1 MSDVRR
7 TASAKAK
14 LAEGDP
20 AKGASFGMGS
30 PLAVALVWRGIAR
43 FWLGRPGW
51 REDLDHAVLTATR
64 SDPATHAMVVSYKY
78 GFAIPYGV
86 LRADD
91 SAVRAIEEAVQTA
104 EGLSDD
110 TALSFAK
117 LVCGVVQV
125 HRHAPTDRKRG
136 LELLAQ
142 LRDRWLRER
151 TYLHWLPNVDII
163 AAGARARRG
172 DRDGAIQVMRMSVDD
187 LFTRGEFGYLAGATG
202 ALVETVLDRGAEAD
216 VSEAEE
222 AIERLAN
229 LAAGDGWAVRD
240 ITLLRLRALLAR
252 ARGDEDAHRDLVNR
266 YRAMATSMGFEGHI
280 AMAEAMT

>member
-1 MSDVRR
+1 
-7 TASAKAK
+7 
-14 LAEGDP
+14 
-20 AKGASFGMGS
+20 
-30 PLAVALVWRGIAR
+30 
-43 FWLGRPGW
+43 
-51 REDLDHAVLTATR
+51 
-64 SDPATHAMVVSYKY
+64 
-78 GFAIPYGV
+78 V

-91 SAVRAIEEAVQTA
+91 SAARAIEEAVQTA

-125 HRHAPTDRKRG
+125 HRPVPADRKRG

-151 TYLHWLPNVDII
+151 TYLHWVPNVDII

-172 DRDGAIQVMRMSVDD
+172 DRDGAIPVMRISLDD
-187 LFTRGEFGYLAGATG
+187 LFTRGAFGYLAGATG
-202 ALVETVLDRGAEAD
+202 ALVETLLDRGAEGD
-216 VSEAEE
+216 VSEAEQ

-240 ITLLRLRALLAR
+240 IMLLRLRTLLAR
-252 ARGDEDAHRDLVNR
+252 AHGDEAAYRDYRDR
-266 YRAMATSMGFEGHI
+266 YRAMAKALGFEGQI